1 MTIRVGTRGSALA
14 LAQAG
19 RIADRLAAASDE
31 EVVLVP
37 ISSEGDTDSSSLSA
51 IGGRGVFAG
60 ALREALLADRCDVLV
75 HSLKDLP
82 TIPAEG
88 LVVAAVPERADARDA
103 LCAPS
108 GATLDSLP
116 IGARVGTGSPRRIAQ
131 LRRRRPDIEVV
142 DIRGNVDT
150 RLRRA
155 SEGDLDAVVL
165 SAAGLERLGRESEIS
180 ELLDLEQWPTAPGQ
194 GALAIEVRARDVPHL
209 APPYPDPTAFGA
221 AIGGLTDPR
230 SEYAV
235 LAEREVLR
243 GLDAGCAAPVGV
255 SARLVGGTLALHA
268 VVYAPSGAA
277 VVEQRTT
284 EPFSAD
290 DLSTL
295 QGAAQ
300 RAARVVVTGL
310 FDGGAAELAPLVA
323 S

>member
-19 RIADRLAAASDE
+19 RIAERLAAASDE

-37 ISSEGDTDSSSLSA
+37 ISSEGDVDSSSLSA

-60 ALREALLADRCDVLV
+60 ALREALLANRCDVLV

-82 TIPAEG
+82 TVPAEG
-88 LVVAAVPERADARDA
+88 LIVAAVPERADARDA

-108 GATLDSLP
+108 GATLATLP
-116 IGARVGTGSPRRIAQ
+116 EGARVGTGSPRRIAQ
-131 LRRRRPDIEVV
+131 LRRRRPDLEVV

-165 SAAGLERLGRESEIS
+165 SVAGLERLGRTAEIS
-180 ELLDLEQWPTAPGQ
+180 QVLDLDEWPTAPGQ
-194 GALAIEVRARDVPHL
+194 GALAIEVRAEDVAHL
-209 APPYPDPTAFGA
+209 AVPFPPATSLGA
-221 AIGGLTDPR
+221 AVDGLTDPL

-243 GLDAGCAAPVGV
+243 GLDAGCSAPIGV
-255 SARLVGGTLALHA
+255 SARLSGDSLVLHA
-268 VVYAPSGAA
+268 VVYAPSGET
-277 VVEQRTT
+277 VVEERSS
-284 EPFSAD
+284 ERFVPD

-295 QGAAQ
+295 QAAAH
-300 RAARVVVTGL
+300 RAARSVVTGL
-310 FDGGAAELAPLVA
+310 FDQGAAELAPLGA